1 MNLTKTSWS
10 KGWLPSNDAV
20 NGDPEGLIRA
30 DNLTFDKSGVVSL
43 CDGLQGISASFGDFV
58 SAMYSKIIEG
68 REYTWAAT
76 GVPVT
81 AITRFVGPGIGIGT
95 SLVVNGGG
103 QPGGHAAFGDAFGY
117 TLAVAGPMRVK
128 DACLPG
134 FFGTNPGIKPLG
146 LLTPQ
151 PPIIIVNNQV
161 TVVVPG
167 PDDAFEGTG
176 MAGSLTLDPATNEGQ
191 LCSSSSLSIDTINIG
206 GSKANDSGLD
216 SISFPFAVTDQ
227 PSSVL
232 TSIEVDFLLDGTPN
246 DPSTYNNYFALKF
259 SPTQID
265 EQFPLGLGTN
275 ATMVFKRVN
284 CSRYGTDQTLD
295 WTNVIGVRLLVQAST
310 ACTISFGDITFA
322 GGSKSG
328 LNGTYN
334 YIQVDV
340 SDDGKYQAKSPASA
354 MGADLDGNKS
364 IQLINGS
371 VRINPV
377 VTDTHT
383 TEHWFFRKAETSV
396 IDVNPVTGTPQQDT
410 FLNQYYFV
418 GKSPF
423 GQHFDDV
430 QDDIA
435 ILQLNADGSL
445 LPNLFLQTLNT
456 NDLVNGVQDFI
467 YGIEGIFNERM
478 LYMGLNFVYLSDRLD
493 PDAIDSRFTL
503 RPSGDTSEKNLW
515 IKKLTNNVIILA
527 TTRNLYEITGTLTEQ
542 PDGSIDARLIPIG
555 EAFPP
560 LSVDVCNFNGGLYY
574 VAADGLRVT
583 TGSNSV
589 NVSPQLRHLFQNVIV
604 ANQIGVVMRH
614 GVPGVAIYD
623 GVGVDYSVAAAKGK
637 IYFVVPCQDGTR
649 RVYIYDTITKVYELR
664 LTDPVKL
671 FASPAGEVLAAYGA
685 SGNNRIFILDSVDG
699 VGVQQDGTGMQ
710 FRLRTVFD
718 PNGQPRNRKDC
729 FTLKLV
735 MDTGGDPVS
744 VDIQRDGI
752 GVTET
757 DETQWINLGQN
768 YSANG
773 QQTIYIAIG
782 DGIDPR
788 QAPGFRYSVQI
799 STTLAGVKKFK
810 LYEMTIEYEPRP
822 EQLNY
827 LRVLPT
833 NMGTISRKRWTAFA
847 FVIDTL
853 GNDILFNP
861 LLDNVN
867 WIQNA
872 SNVPIV
878 NTNGKQTFIYYF
890 TSEAIATDMG
900 ILFISK
906 DGEPARFGPNGGP
919 FEFYGIDLSECISE
933 KLPPPVEFL
942 IIPPENYGTP
952 NRKRHT
958 SYKFQILTRGKNVK
972 FTPNLDGVA
981 YSPATY
987 NTTQKRTVEYFF
999 DQSAGDVI
1007 GIDIGGTLQSIE
1019 STPFEYYGNVK
1030 PQTVEVLPDR
1040 LEYLRIPN
1048 NNFSVASKKRI
1059 RTLPLVIDTYG
1070 KNVNFTPIV
1079 DGVLGTPQALNTL
1092 GKVTTY
1098 YYFTTDS
1105 FGTDYGGILSGGNIF
1120 EFYGMLRPEDV
1131 EILPVP
1137 KLLDQLGPVRLDKIG
1152 KLFSF
1157 RLRIISTTGTIP
1169 WAIYDDYNQSGLAY
1183 TTPLANGT
1191 LNTFAGV
1198 DEIYEVPMAK
1208 NVNAAV
1214 MRLVLGPV
1222 ASPFYRYDTSL
1233 KVQTS
1238 GMETGSK
1245 WIPIR

>member
-1 MNLTKTSWS
+1 MNLTRVNWP

-20 NGDPEGLIRA
+20 NGDPEGLLRA
-30 DNLTFDKSGVVSL
+30 DNLTFDKAGVVSL
-43 CDGLQGISASFGDFV
+43 CDGAQAISAAFSDFV
-58 SAMYSKIIEG
+58 SEMYSKVVEG
-68 REYTWAAT
+68 REYIWAAT

-95 SLVVNGGG
+95 PLVINGGG
-103 QPGGHAAFGDAFGY
+103 SPSGHAAFGDAFGY

-128 DACLPG
+128 DQCLLG
-134 FFGTNPGIKPLG
+134 FFGSNPGIKPLG
-146 LLTPQ
+146 LLTPN

-161 TVVVPG
+161 TVTVPT

-176 MAGSLTLDPATNEGQ
+176 SAGTLTLDPATNEGQ
-191 LCSSSSLSIDTINIG
+191 LCSSSSLGIDTINIG

-232 TSIEVDFLLDGTPN
+232 TSIEVDFLLNGTPN
-246 DPSTYNNYFALKF
+246 DPSTYSDYYALKF

-265 EQFPLGLGTN
+265 EQFPFGLGTN

-295 WTNVIGVRLLVQAST
+295 WSNIIGVRLLVQAST
-310 ACTISFGDITFA
+310 ACTIKFGDIVFA

-340 SDDGKYQAKSPASA
+340 ANDGRYLAKSPVSPL
-354 MGADLDGNKS
+354 GADLNGNKG
-364 IQLINGS
+364 ILLLNGS

-377 VTDTHT
+377 IRDPNT
-383 TEHWFFRKAETSV
+383 TEHWFFRKAETDV
-396 IDVNPVTGTPQQDT
+396 IDVNPVTGTPQQNT
-410 FLNQYYFV
+410 FLNQFYFV
-418 GKSPF
+418 GKSDV

-430 QDDIA
+430 LDDIA
-435 ILQLNADGSL
+435 ILQINADGGL
-445 LPNLFLQTLNT
+445 LPNLFLHTLNS
-456 NDLVNGVQDFI
+456 NDTVNGVQDYI

-478 LYMGLNFVYLSDRLD
+478 LYMGLSFVYLSDRLN
-493 PDAIDSRFTL
+493 PDAIDTRFTL

-515 IKKLTNNVIILA
+515 IKKLTNNVLILA
-527 TTRNLYEITGTLTEQ
+527 TTKNLYEITGTLLEQ
-542 PDGSIDARLIPIG
+542 PDGTIDVRLIPIG

-560 LSVDVCNFNGGLYY
+560 LSTDVCNFNGGLYY

-589 NVSPQLRHLFQNVIV
+589 NVSPQLRHLFQNVV
-604 ANQIGVVMRH
+604 VNNQIGTVMRH
-614 GVPGVAIYD
+614 GVPGVAVYD

-637 IYFVVPCQDGTR
+637 IYFVVPCQDATR
-649 RVYIYDTITKVYELR
+649 RVFIYDTINKIYENR
-664 LTDPVKL
+664 YTDPVKL
-671 FASPAGEVLAAYGA
+671 YATQAGEVLAAYG
-685 SGNNRIFILDSVDG
+685 SGSNNRIFVLDSVPG
-699 VGVQQDGTGMQ
+699 VGIQQDGTGLQ
-710 FRLRTVFD
+710 FKLRTVFD
-718 PNGQPRNRKDC
+718 PNGQPRNRKDV

-735 MDTGGDPVS
+735 FDSGGDPIS

-757 DETQWINLGQN
+757 DENTWINLGQN

-773 QQTIYIAIG
+773 QKTIYIAIG

-788 QAPGFRYSVQI
+788 QTLGFRYSVQI
-799 STTLAGVKKFK
+799 SSTLAGVKKFK
-810 LYEMTIEYEPRP
+810 LYEMSIEYEPRP

-853 GNDILFNP
+853 GNDVLFNP

-867 WIQNA
+867 WIQDA
-872 SNVPIV
+872 SQVPVV
-878 NTNGKQTFIYYF
+878 NTSGKQTFIYYF

-900 ILFISK
+900 ILLVSK

-919 FEFYGIDLSECISE
+919 FEFYGVDLSECISE

-942 IIPPENYGTP
+942 IIPPDNYGTP

-981 YSPATY
+981 YSPAIY
-987 NTTQKRTVEYFF
+987 NTITKRTVEYFF

-1007 GIDIGGTLQSIE
+1007 GIDIGGTLQTIE
-1019 STPFEYYGNVK
+1019 TTPFEYYGNVK

-1048 NNFSVASKKRI
+1048 SNFNVASRKRV

-1070 KNVNFTPIV
+1070 KDVQFTPIV
-1079 DGVLGTPQALNTL
+1079 DGVLGLPETLNTK

-1098 YYFTTDS
+1098 YYFINDS

-1157 RLRIISTTGTIP
+1157 RLRVIPTTTTIP

-1183 TTPLANGT
+1183 ATPLANGT
-1191 LNTFAGV
+1191 IQTFPNV
-1198 DEIYEVPMAK
+1198 DEIYEIPMAK

-1214 MRLVLGPV
+1214 MRLVLGPTTN
-1222 ASPFYRYDTSL
+1222 PFYRYDVAL

-1245 WIPIR
+1245 WLPIR